1 MSNLLW
7 YEAVGSQSAIVKL
20 SISVH
25 FGNDIWNAWTSMLP
39 VVYKTRWN
47 ALATP

>member
-7 YEAVGSQSAIVKL
+7 YEAVGSQSAIVRL

-25 FGNDIWNAWTSMLP
+25 FGNDIWNAWTYMLP